1 MAAGLIALMFALV
14 PALATVDNNVNPLQ
28 EEKTAVQMIQQQQDV
43 AAQNAEQP
51 VEDETRS

>member
-28 EEKTAVQMIQQQQDV
+28 EEKAAVQMMQQQQDV

-51 VEDETRS
+51 TEDETRS